1 MVPGSKGSINFVEH
15 FSNFNVPSWIVRS
28 VQNLLPQIE
37 DFNPPYTHTHMH
49 THPYTHAHTHKVT
62 VPALPGEPSDFSAL
76 RPLDDLAQQIFAAG
90 TRVIYT
96 FTFAPNDIYLYHEAI
111 RYVQLC
117 DIYISMGK
125 SFNVIMCRT
134 TLKQSLF
141 GFENVSR
148 AGIRI
153 WYLRMHCSCYE
164 VIASYTHTHTCI
176 CMYV

>member
-37 DFNPPYTHTHMH
+37 DFNPPYTHTHMHTHPYTHAHMPIHTCTHTHTHMH

-117 DIYISMGK
+117 DIYINGEIFQRNNVQNHSETK
-125 SFNVIMCRT
+125 SVW
-134 TLKQSLF
+134 L
-141 GFENVSR
+141 
-148 AGIRI
+148 
-153 WYLRMHCSCYE
+153 
-164 VIASYTHTHTCI
+164 
-176 CMYV
+176 